1 MGRERGD
8 WVALHLAT
16 GLGDRKKR
24 RLVERFGSPG
34 DVLRR
39 TPEEIVR
46 EAPCGTATARKFL
59 EGYREVERVL
69 PRLEASGAT
78 TICWD
83 DESYPPLLKE
93 SYDPPLVFFLK
104 GDPAV
109 LRMPAVGIVGARRAV
124 SGAGAWTEDMAA
136 ILARSGFLVVSGM
149 AVGIAGAAHRGAL
162 RCGGRTAAVLGTG
175 FGVDYPFPHL
185 SLKEEVARSGA
196 LITEFPPGTEP
207 KGEHFPRRNRILAGL
222 CDAVVVIQAA
232 EKSGA
237 MITARYAL
245 ESNRELFVLAASPWD
260 RRFAGNRRLARQ
272 GAPVVQ
278 DGEEVA
284 LRLGVTP
291 PAAGEEKPDL
301 DRLGGREREVA
312 LLLEERPMS
321 ADEIGRET
329 GRPPAD
335 VLPLLL
341 EMEMEGVVEER
352 AGKIFAL
359 AGTG

>member
-1 MGRERGD
+1 MGRERDD

-16 GLGDRKKR
+16 GLGDRRKR
-24 RLVERFGSPG
+24 GLVERFGSPG
-34 DVLRR
+34 EVLRR
-39 TPEEIVR
+39 TPEEIAR
-46 EAPCGTATARKFL
+46 ETSCGTGIARKFL
-59 EGYREVERVL
+59 EGYWEAERVL
-69 PRLEASGAT
+69 PDLETIGAT
-78 TICWD
+78 VICWN

-104 GDPAV
+104 GDPDV
-109 LRMPAVGIVGARRAV
+109 LRMPAVGIVGARRAI
-124 SGAGAWTEDMAA
+124 SGVRSWTEDMAA
-136 ILARSGFLVVSGM
+136 MLARSGFLVVSGM
-149 AVGIAGAAHRGAL
+149 AVGVDGAAHRGAL

-175 FGVDYPFPHL
+175 FGVDYPIPHRT
-185 SLKEEVARSGA
+185 LKDEVARSGA
-196 LITEFPPGTEP
+196 LITEFPPGAEAKP
-207 KGEHFPRRNRILAGL
+207 EHFPRRNRILAGL
-222 CDAVVVIQAA
+222 CDAVVVVQAS

-245 ESNRELFVLAASPWD
+245 ESDRELFVLAAPPWD

-291 PAAGEEKPDL
+291 PAAGEEEPDL

-312 LLLEERPMS
+312 RLLEDRPMS
-321 ADEIGRET
+321 ADEIGRQT

-341 EMEMEGVVEER
+341 EMEMEGIVEER